1 MVEGDQRANKGRR
14 AEKGSGYG
22 RGRGKR
28 KGMLKMGHCEKNTLG
43 AIIKLPLPKPHNE
56 MVQWNH

>member
-1 MVEGDQRANKGRR
+1 MVEVIISANKGRR

-28 KGMLKMGHCEKNTLG
+28 KGMLKMGHCEK
-43 AIIKLPLPKPHNE
+43 KYFRSYH
-56 MVQWNH
+56 